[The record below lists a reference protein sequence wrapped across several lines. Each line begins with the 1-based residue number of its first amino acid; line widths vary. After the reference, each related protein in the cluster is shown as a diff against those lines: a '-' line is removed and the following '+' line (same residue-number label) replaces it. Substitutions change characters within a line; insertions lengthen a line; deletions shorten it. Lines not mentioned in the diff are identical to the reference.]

1 MCDGVLSLAGLGQV
15 LDSVLSLAGLG
26 QVLEFM
32 YTAKLN
38 LSPENVD
45 DVMAVA
51 SFLQM
56 QDIVTACQT
65 LKSLAEPT
73 STAGESA
80 DASAVEGEVIGQPFL
95 RCGFWS
101 LCLTVGYLTG
111 SQIPRLPCLRCGD
124 AGKVCLALLER
135 VLMPAPFY
143 LWAAE
148 GRSHTW
154 ATRCPE
160 LLSEP
165 LRAALPEALLVTSQ
179 KPVDS

>member
-1 MCDGVLSLAGLGQV
+1 MCDSI
-15 LDSVLSLAGLG
+15 LSLAGLG

-45 DVMAVA
+45 DVLAVA

-56 QDIVTACQT
+56 QDIITACQT
-65 LKSLAEPT
+65 LKSFAEPT

-80 DASAVEGEVIGQPFL
+80 DTSAVEGEVIGQL
-95 RCGFWS
+95 LLKSGFWS
-101 LCLTVGYLTG
+101 PCLTMGHLTG
-111 SQIPRLPCLRCGD
+111 SQIPHLPCLGCGG
-124 AGKVCLALLER
+124 AVKVCLALLER
-135 VLMPAPFY
+135 VPMPAPFY

-160 LLSEP
+160 LLPEP
-165 LRAALPEALLVTSQ
+165 LIAALPEALLVTSQ
-179 KPVDS
+179 GVLRSP